1 MKVSMEF
8 DLTPKEMRKLM
19 GLPDVEA
26 MQEKM
31 VDIVFTELQ
40 KSIKDI
46 KDPEKLWQRFMPMGA
61 QGLDQLQKFVPDFIK
76 RRDDDEAEE
85 EEEKGN

>member
-8 DLTPKEMRKLM
+8 DITPTEMRKLL

-26 MQEKM
+26 MQEKV
-31 VDIVFTELQ
+31 VDMIFTELQ
-40 KSIKDI
+40 KSIQDI

-76 RRDDDEAEE
+76 RKDEDENKDDS
-85 EEEKGN
+85 